1 MSNNTPYDAMFSS
14 IIGKEYDMLQLICP
28 AATEMS
34 RLVGIAVNAY
44 VGTSEPLQVVEL
56 GGGTG
61 ITTLAMLSGKNN
73 LHILSVDNEP
83 TMQDQAKVHLKQW
96 VDEGQLSFC
105 GDDALTDLQNL
116 AYNSVDIIASA

>member
-61 ITTLAMLSGKNN
+61 ITTL
-73 LHILSVDNEP
+73 VR
-83 TMQDQAKVHLKQW
+83 
-96 VDEGQLSFC
+96 
-105 GDDALTDLQNL
+105 
-116 AYNSVDIIASA
+116 